1 MIGTITID
9 MFGGKIK
16 SAIFFV
22 RVEESLSFVLS
33 DKSRGFNLFM
43 YLFGWPA

>member
-1 MIGTITID
+1 MD

-22 RVEESLSFVLS
+22 RVEESLSFVLR
-33 DKSRGFNLFM
+33 DKSRGVNLFM
-43 YLFGWPA
+43 YLFGWTA

>member
-22 RVEESLSFVLS
+22 RVEESLKFRF
-33 DKSRGFNLFM
+33 K
-43 YLFGWPA
+43 